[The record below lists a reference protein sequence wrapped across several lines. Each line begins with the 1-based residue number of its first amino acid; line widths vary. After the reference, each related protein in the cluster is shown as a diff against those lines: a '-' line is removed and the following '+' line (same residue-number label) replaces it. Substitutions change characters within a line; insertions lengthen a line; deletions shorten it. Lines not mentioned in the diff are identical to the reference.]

1 MEITYS
7 YLQIEEFMQEHKV
20 LPNNWRN
27 QLYKDEELFV
37 VGSYD
42 NKFGI
47 KIRQSSVYP
56 LDFSAILTVSV
67 PLSSTEFRLRRY
79 NGSTNPHPNPIE
91 GNVVNEF
98 HIHYAT
104 ERYQRR
110 GDDEETYAEETS
122 RFSDLDGALRCL
134 LKDAN
139 FEEPPQL
146 QLHML

>member
-1 MEITYS
+1 
-7 YLQIEEFMQEHKV
+7 MQEHKV

-27 QLYKDEELFV
+27 QLYKDEKLFV

-47 KIRQSSVYP
+47 KIRQNSVYP
-56 LDFSAILTVSV
+56 FDFSAILTVSV

-91 GNVVNEF
+91 DNVVNGF

>member
-27 QLYKDEELFV
+27 QLYKDEKLFV

-91 GNVVNEF
+91 GNVVNGF

-110 GDDEETYAEETS
+110 GDDEETYAEEAS

-134 LKDAN
+134 FKDAN

>member
-27 QLYKDEELFV
+27 QLYKDEKLFV
-37 VGSYD
+37 VGNYD

-56 LDFSAILTVSV
+56 LDFSAVLTVSI
-67 PLSSTEFRLRRY
+67 PLSNIEFRLRRY
-79 NGSTNPHPNPIE
+79 NGSTHPHPNPIE
-91 GNVVNEF
+91 GSVVNGF

-104 ERYQRR
+104 ERYQKR
-110 GDDEETYAEETS
+110 GDDEETYAKETS

-134 LKDAN
+134 FKDAN

>member
-1 MEITYS
+1 
-7 YLQIEEFMQEHKV
+7 MQEPKV
-20 LPNNWRN
+20 LPDDWRG

-37 VGSYD
+37 KG
-42 NKFGI
+42 NHGNTFRI
-47 KIRQSSVYP
+47 KIRQNDIYP
-56 LDFSAILTVSV
+56 LDFSAVLSVRV
-67 PLSSTEFRLRRY
+67 PLSNIQFRLRRY
-79 NGSTNPHPNPIE
+79 NGATNPHANPIE
-91 GNVVNEF
+91 GNVINGF
-98 HIHYAT
+98 HIHCAT

-134 LKDAN
+134 LEDAN

>member
-1 MEITYS
+1 
-7 YLQIEEFMQEHKV
+7 MQEHKV

-27 QLYKDEELFV
+27 QLYKDESLFV
-37 VGSYD
+37 VSSYD

-91 GNVVNEF
+91 GNVVNGF

>member
-27 QLYKDEELFV
+27 QLYKDEKLFV
-37 VGSYD
+37 VGNYG

-47 KIRQSSVYP
+47 RIRQSSVYS
-56 LDFSAILTVSV
+56 LDFSAVLTVSI
-67 PLSSTEFRLRRY
+67 PLSNIEFRLRRY

-91 GNVVNEF
+91 GSVVNGF

-104 ERYQRR
+104 ERYQQR

-134 LKDAN
+134 FKDAN

>member
-1 MEITYS
+1 MEITYL

-27 QLYKDEELFV
+27 QLYKDEKLFV

-79 NGSTNPHPNPIE
+79 NGETHPHPNPIE
-91 GNVVNEF
+91 GNVVNGF

-110 GDDEETYAEETS
+110 GDDAETYAEETS